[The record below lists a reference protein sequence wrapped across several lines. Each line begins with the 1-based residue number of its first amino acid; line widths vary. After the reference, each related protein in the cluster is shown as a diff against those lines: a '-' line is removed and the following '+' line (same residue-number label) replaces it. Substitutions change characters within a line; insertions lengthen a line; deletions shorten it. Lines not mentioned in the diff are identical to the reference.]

1 MKIIKRNG
9 SEAVFDISKIIAAVT
24 KANNVVAS
32 NQRLTKEQITAIADD
47 VAQECQSRNHAMNV
61 EEIQDLVEDAIMQTK
76 AYEVARKY
84 ITYRY
89 VQSLRRTHNTTD
101 DRILSLIECNNE
113 EVKQENANKNPTVNS
128 VQRDYMA
135 GEVSKDLTMRM
146 LLPAEI
152 VKAHEDG
159 IIHFHDADY
168 YAQHMH
174 NCDLVTLD
182 DMLQNGTVISGTL
195 IEKPH
200 SFSTACNIATQ
211 IIAQVASNQYG
222 GQSISLT
229 HLAPFVDISR
239 KKIRRDTEAEMK
251 ELGIDPGE
259 EKLSQIVEA
268 RLREEIKRG
277 VQTIQYQ
284 VVTLMTTNGQAPF
297 ITVFMYL
304 NEAGENQRLKSDL
317 AIIVEEMLR
326 QRYQGVKNEKGV
338 WITPAFPKLIYVLE
352 DDNIREGTPYFYLT
366 KLAAKCTAKRMV
378 PDYIS
383 EKKMKEYKLSKG
395 ETEGNGD
402 VFTCMGCR
410 SFLTPDRSG
419 TGWNNVANAK
429 NYVPGKPKYY
439 GRFNQGVVT
448 INLPDVALSS
458 GGEPDKFWKI
468 FDERLELC
476 HRALQYR
483 HNRLKGTLSD
493 AAPILWQYGALAR
506 LKKGE
511 PIDKL
516 LYGGYSTISL
526 GYAGLYECC
535 KYMTGKSHT
544 DPAAKPF
551 ALSVMQHMNDK
562 CNEWKN
568 AENIDYSLYGTP
580 LESTTYKFAKC
591 LQKRFGIVPGITDR
605 NYITNSY
612 HVHVTEQIDAFTKL
626 KFESEFQRLS
636 PGGAISYV
644 EVPNM
649 QDNLEAVIKVMQFIY
664 DNIMYAELNTKSDY
678 CQVCGYDG
686 EIKIVE
692 DDGKLVWECPHCH
705 NRDQSKLNVARRT
718 CGYIGTQFWNQGR
731 TAEIKDRVLHL

>member
-9 SEAVFDISKIIAAVT
+9 SEAVFDITKIIAAIT
-24 KANNVVAS
+24 KANHVVPES
-32 NQRLTKEQITAIADD
+32 QRLTKEQIIEISDHVQTS
-47 VAQECQSRNHAMNV
+47 CLSRGHAMNV
-61 EEIQDLVEDAIMQTK
+61 EEIQDLVEDEIMQTG
-76 AYEVARKY
+76 AFEVARKY

-89 VQSLRRTHNTTD
+89 VQSLKRTHNTTD
-101 DRILSLIECNNE
+101 DKILSLIECNNE
-113 EVKQENANKNPTVNS
+113 EVKQENSNKNPTVNS

-146 LLPAEI
+146 LLPPEI
-152 VKAHEDG
+152 VKAHEEG

-174 NCDLVTLD
+174 NCDLVNLD

-211 IIAQVASNQYG
+211 IIAQVASSQYG

-229 HLAPFVDISR
+229 HLAPFVDVSR
-239 KKIRRDTEAEMK
+239 KKIRRDVEAEMRD
-251 ELGIDPGE
+251 LGIDPGE
-259 EKLSQIVEA
+259 EKISEIVEK

-304 NEAGENQRLKSDL
+304 NEAGDNQRLKSDL
-317 AIIVEEMLR
+317 AIVIEEMLR
-326 QRYQGVKNEKGV
+326 QRYQGVKNEAGV

-352 DDNIREGTPYFYLT
+352 DDNIYEGQPYYYLT

-383 EKKMKEYKLSKG
+383 EKKMLEYKVDKNG
-395 ETEGNGD
+395 EGHC
-402 VFTCMGCR
+402 FTCMGCR
-410 SFLTPDRSG
+410 SFLTP
-419 TGWNNVANAK
+419 
-429 NYVPGKPKYY
+429 YVDENGKPKYY

-448 INLPDVALSS
+448 INLVDVALSS
-458 GGEPDKFWKI
+458 GGDFDKFWKI

-476 HRALQYR
+476 HKALMCR

-551 ALSVMQHMNDK
+551 ALNVMQHMNDACTK
-562 CNEWKN
+562 WK
-568 AENIDYSLYGTP
+568 EQHNIDFSLYGTP

-591 LQKRFGIVPGITDR
+591 LQKRFGLVPGITDR

-664 DNIMYAELNTKSDY
+664 ENIMYAELNTKSDY

-686 EIKIVE
+686 EISIVQE
-692 DDGKLVWECPHCH
+692 DGKLVWECPKCH
-705 NRDQSKLNVARRT
+705 NRDQNKLNVARRT